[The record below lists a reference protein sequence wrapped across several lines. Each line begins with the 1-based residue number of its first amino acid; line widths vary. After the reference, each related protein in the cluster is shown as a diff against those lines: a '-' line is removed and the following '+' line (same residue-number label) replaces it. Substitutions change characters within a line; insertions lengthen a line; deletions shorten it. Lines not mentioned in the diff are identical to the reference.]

1 MCWPVDGARIKVKR
15 VVVLGASSMLGREVV
30 RQLKS
35 YEIEVIQAGR
45 SADMDIIVS
54 HGSGKSPI
62 FSIQCN
68 ADVLIHCTAAFG
80 NDDLEGI
87 RLNVAV
93 NIGSAID
100 AIEIAT
106 KMNIERIVYAGS
118 LWSDTTCKPDQ
129 ALSSYGMSKLECE
142 NILNW
147 STIRYGGSFCSLR
160 FTQLLDTDGDCCRNQ
175 PWFGRIVAYASQG
188 ITLRIPAS
196 NGARNFIHISDA
208 ARILIAVANSDF
220 SGCIPIT
227 HPKNI
232 DLVKL
237 AIEAFTI
244 FGQGGEVVVDPSKQP
259 FGMIAYPYD
268 ASIYN
273 MLGIKPQIS
282 TVDVLQMIRDAGTA
296 CRFGPLDVQ

>member
-1 MCWPVDGARIKVKR
+1 MKR

-87 RLNVAV
+87 RLNIAV
-93 NIGSAID
+93 NIGSAVD
-100 AIEIAT
+100 VIEIAT
-106 KMNIERIVYAGS
+106 KMSINRIVYAGS
-118 LWSDTTCKPDQ
+118 LSSDPSCEPDK
-129 ALSSYGMSKLECE
+129 AMSSYGMSKLNCE

-147 STIRYGGSFCSLR
+147 STIRRGGSFCSLR
-160 FTQLLDTDGDCCRNQ
+160 LTQLLDTDGDCCRHQ

-188 ITLRIPAS
+188 LTLRIPAS
-196 NGARNFIHISDA
+196 NGTRNFLHISDA
-208 ARILIAVANSDF
+208 ARILIAAANSDF
-220 SGCIPIT
+220 SGYIPII
-227 HPKNI
+227 HPINI
-232 DLVKL
+232 DLHTL

-244 FGQGGEVVVDPSKQP
+244 FGQGGEVVVDPKKTP
-259 FGMIAYPYD
+259 FRMITFPHD
-268 ASIYN
+268 TSMRDI
-273 MLGIKPQIS
+273 LGIKPQLS
-282 TVDVLQMIRDAGTA
+282 TVEVLHMIRDAGTA